1 MGLSAEDF
9 PEERVQR
16 IEPDLFERTGLAV
29 LLLQFA
35 AALSLAD
42 ANPVGRLVGGAFEAG
57 AFDEA
62 FQQDWPVAIA
72 PGPIGQ
78 QRLDCPG

>member
-1 MGLSAEDF
+1 MGLSAEDIA
-9 PEERVQR
+9 EVRVQG
-16 IEPDLFERTGLAV
+16 IEPDLFQGTGLAV
-29 LLLQFA
+29 VLLQFA
-35 AALSLAD
+35 ATLSLAD
-42 ANPVGRLVGGAFEAG
+42 ANPIGRFVGGAFEAR

-62 FQQDWPVAIA
+62 FQPDRPVAIA

>member
-1 MGLSAEDF
+1 MGLSAEYIA
-9 PEERVQR
+9 EVRMQR
-16 IEPDLFERTGLAV
+16 IEPDLFQGTGLAV
-29 LLLQFA
+29 LFLQFA

-42 ANPVGRLVGGAFEAG
+42 ANPVGRLVGGAFKAR

-62 FQQDWPVAIA
+62 FQEDRPVAIA